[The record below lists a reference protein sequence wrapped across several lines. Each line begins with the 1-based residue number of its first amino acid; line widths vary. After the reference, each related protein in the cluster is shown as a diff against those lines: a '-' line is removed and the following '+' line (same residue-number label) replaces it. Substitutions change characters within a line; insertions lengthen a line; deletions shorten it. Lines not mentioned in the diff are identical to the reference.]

1 MIQTWTMMMNKDL
14 QMRVCGDPILRT
26 ECSPVDEINDELR
39 ATLNEMVEMMRQQ
52 NGVGLAAPQV
62 GITKRFLVM
71 MTPDDEQIF
80 KMINPQILSRSEKT
94 CTMEEGC
101 LSVLGGDNLPVYAN
115 VSRPESVIVEWTDEN
130 GEKLSAEMSGV
141 PARIVQHET
150 DHLDGK
156 LFIDYLSGARREMV
170 MRKVRRHKK

>member
-1 MIQTWTMMMNKDL
+1 ML
-14 QMRVCGDPILRT
+14 QMKLCGDPILRT
-26 ECSPVDEINDELR
+26 ECSSVEKIDAELLRTLDTMVD
-39 ATLNEMVEMMRQQ
+39 MMRAQS
-52 NGVGLAAPQV
+52 GVGLAAPQV

-71 MTPDDEQIF
+71 MTPDDEKIF
-80 KMINPQILSRSEKT
+80 KMINPRITSHSEKT
-94 CTMEEGC
+94 CVMEEGC

-115 VSRPESVIVEWTDEN
+115 VTRPESVTVEWTDEN
-130 GEKLSAEMSGV
+130 GEHKAAEMSGV

>member
-1 MIQTWTMMMNKDL
+1 ML
-14 QMRVCGDPILRT
+14 QMKLCGDPILRT
-26 ECSPVDEINDELR
+26 TCEPVDEINDELR
-39 ATLNEMVEMMRQQ
+39 ATMDTMVAMMREQS
-52 NGVGLAAPQV
+52 GVGLAAPQV
-62 GITKRFLVM
+62 GITRRFLVM
-71 MTPDDEQIF
+71 MTPDDEKIF
-80 KMINPQILSRSEKT
+80 KMINPRIVSYGDKT

-115 VSRPESVIVEWTDEN
+115 VTRPESVVVEWTDET
-130 GEKLSAEMSGV
+130 GKQLSAEMSGV

-170 MRKVRRHKK
+170 MRRVRRHKK